1 MRMRVPAVAAAAAA
15 VIAAAFA
22 CAALA
27 ADPPKWETRRSYDQG
42 ARIVAVA
49 ESPDGSLLATAA
61 TDGKIRLVASQGGN
75 VRQMASPGGKVT
87 ELSSEVLPLR
97 DVLFAGDGKLVAAVA
112 LGMAAVGERGTSRIS
127 VWSTADVATGDV
139 KAGRTK
145 PQRVLDYADQTSRVA
160 REEPGRGGVIGAS
173 PLASGRLFVEKALTA
188 GEVVDAATGK
198 HVRDVAIGPKT
209 SAAAVSPDATRY
221 LRADARAEGSEITVL
236 DLTTGK
242 EVWGKITFA
251 APKKTV
257 VACDGLRVL
266 RDGKSFAATWERLD
280 AKGLRTAEGVA
291 VIDLATGD
299 VRWTKE
305 IVVPE
310 ADGGDRVRIG
320 NVAPGDA
327 FLAVLAGF
335 EVTVLA
341 LADGAEEATL
351 KLSDQNVT
359 ALAAGRDG
367 RTLWLGGFR
376 GLVTEFR
383 RGGGVKMDTSPD
395 PADPADGDAGDAE
408 GDEEMGDPAHGPA
421 EDPAPR

>member
-1 MRMRVPAVAAAAAA
+1 MRVHAVAVALAAA
-15 VIAAAFA
+15 AAAFA
-22 CAALA
+22 CAAFA

-61 TDGKIRLVASQGGN
+61 TDGKIRLVAAQ
-75 VRQMASPGGKVT
+75 GGKVV

-97 DVLFAGDGKLVAAVA
+97 EVLFAGDGRLVAAVA

-127 VWSTADVATGDV
+127 VWSTADVATADV
-139 KAGRTK
+139 EPRRTK
-145 PQRVLDYADQTSRVA
+145 PLRVLDYADQTSRVA

-221 LRADARAEGSEITVL
+221 LRADARAEGSEITVI

-242 EVWGKITFA
+242 EVWGKITFT
-251 APKKTV
+251 APKKSV

-266 RDGKSFAATWERLD
+266 RDGKSFVATWERLD

-320 NVAPGDA
+320 NVALGDA

-341 LADGAEEATL
+341 LSDGAAETTL

-359 ALAAGRDG
+359 ALAAGHDG
-367 RTLWLGGFR
+367 RTLGLGGFR

-383 RGGGVKMDTSPD
+383 RGGGVKLDTAPD
-395 PADPADGDAGDAE
+395 PAGGNDPDAGDAD
-408 GDEEMGDPAHGPA
+408 GDEETGDPEHDPA
-421 EDPAPR
+421 DEHAPSADDPAPR

>member
-1 MRMRVPAVAAAAAA
+1 MRMRAPAAAAFG
-15 VIAAAFA
+15 VVAAAFA

-42 ARIVAVA
+42 TRIVAVA

-75 VRQMASPGGKVT
+75 VRHMASPGGKVV
-87 ELSSEVLPLR
+87 ELSSEVVPLR

-127 VWSTADVATGDV
+127 VWSTADVATG
-139 KAGRTK
+139 RTK
-145 PQRVLDYADQTSRVA
+145 PLRVLDYADQTSRVA

-173 PLASGRLFVEKALTA
+173 PLGSGRLFVEKALTA

-209 SAAAVSPDATRY
+209 TAAAVSPDATRY
-221 LRADARAEGSEITVL
+221 LRADARGGVDGGSEITVI

-242 EVWGKITFA
+242 ELWGKITFA

-310 ADGGDRVRIG
+310 ADGGDRVRIA

-341 LADGAEEATL
+341 LADGAEETTL

-408 GDEEMGDPAHGPA
+408 GDEEMGDP
-421 EDPAPR
+421 EQDPADPANPAGPK